1 MRSLNTNFEKS
12 KTPQTEK
19 AAVFG
24 EGNFLRAF
32 IGVLYERMNRNAG
45 YDGGVVL
52 LQGLPNGLAEKINAQ
67 EGLYTVIE
75 RGMADGKASERS
87 EIIHSVTRCV
97 DPYKDYGAFLKIA
110 ENPELQAV
118 ISNTTEFGICY
129 AEDEVWGQV
138 HKNYPAKLTDFL
150 YRRFT
155 FFHGAKEKG
164 LVILPCE
171 LIDRNGDRLKENV
184 ERYVWEWGLSS
195 DFSEWMRESCCFTNT
210 LVDRIVSGYPRAEA
224 EEYEK
229 KLGYR
234 DELLDVCEPFFLW
247 VIEGD
252 RARLSTIPFEK
263 AGLDVIIT
271 DDLESYRTRKVRI
284 LNGAHTC
291 SVPVGL
297 LCGFNN
303 VEQLVTDEVFG
314 KYMKRAI
321 FTEIIPSFSGEKRK
335 EYAEQVIERFHNP
348 FLDHKL
354 LSIALNSLSKWKT
367 RVLPSVV
374 DYMEKFGKAP
384 EVLTFSFAAL
394 YVYYKRGE
402 GVRDDA
408 HFLELTKR
416 TASLREFLKLAE
428 IWGEDLSKRE
438 MFTKKAEEYEKKIS
452 EIGIKKVVEELTS
465 EA

>member
-1 MRSLNTNFEKS
+1 MTILLRVLLVREENCEI
-12 KTPQTEK
+12 
-19 AAVFG
+19 AAVASKIDITVEPAVMHLALSTG
-24 EGNFLRAF
+24 ERFR
-32 IGVLYERMNRNAG
+32 
-45 YDGGVVL
+45 
-52 LQGLPNGLAEKINAQ
+52 QHTAEI
-67 EGLYTVIE
+67 V
-75 RGMADGKASERS
+75 
-87 EIIHSVTRCV
+87 
-97 DPYKDYGAFLKIA
+97 
-110 ENPELQAV
+110 
-118 ISNTTEFGICY
+118 GI
-129 AEDEVWGQV
+129 
-138 HKNYPAKLTDFL
+138 PAHPHGDRQPGDQRP
-150 YRRFT
+150 RRFT
-155 FFHGAKEKG
+155 VVQNAG
-164 LVILPCE
+164 
-171 LIDRNGDRLKENV
+171 N
-184 ERYVWEWGLSS
+184 
-195 DFSEWMRESCCFTNT
+195 
-210 LVDRIVSGYPRAEA
+210 DRIAEVHPDPRAA
-224 EEYEK
+224 
-229 KLGYR
+229 LQHPRRHGR
-234 DELLDVCEPFFLW
+234 IFPLDDRAVGCEPFFLW

-314 KYMKRAI
+314 KYIKRAI

-335 EYAEQVIERFHNP
+335 EYAAQVIERFHNP

-354 LSIALNSLSKWKT
+354 FNIALNSLSKWKT

-452 EIGIKKVVEELTS
+452 EIGIKKVVEELAS